1 MKNLKEIKMA
11 AMAIGMDYDTENSIV
26 ITDRIRKS
34 TFYVGWDNGYSDSKK
49 KVLELCKKWKIR
61 HITVLKPY
69 TLIGEYGTVLYNGFT
84 YSDNKT
90 FFEHNPK
97 KVLKVLREL
106 YNIHQAESKFY
117 WAETSDGLWHLY
129 YMPQGYSIYHYGESD
144 DEELIIMSNGQVYDV
159 ANEHYFSIRD
169 SKKLLHEIKR
179 GYDYYF
185 PNCFYSRFKESA
197 DEEDYDDNYDDE
209 CYDEE

>member
-1 MKNLKEIKMA
+1 MKNLKEIKKA
-11 AMAIGMDYDTENSIV
+11 ALAIGMDYIEDLELV
-26 ITDRIRKS
+26 VTDRIRKR
-34 TFYVGWDNGYSDSKK
+34 TFYVAWDNGYSEVQK
-49 KVLELCKKWKIR
+49 KVLKLCKEWKIK
-61 HITVLKPY
+61 HITILKPY

-84 YSDNKT
+84 YNDSKV

-106 YNIHQAESKFY
+106 YNVHKVESKFY

-129 YMPQGYSIYHYGESD
+129 YIPDGYSTYHYGERD
-144 DEELIIMSNGQVYDV
+144 DEELVIMSNGQVYDIG
-159 ANEHYFSIRD
+159 NEHYFSIKD
-169 SKKLLHEIKR
+169 SRKLLHEIKK

-197 DEEDYDDNYDDE
+197 DEEDYDDDE
-209 CYDEE
+209 YADEE

>member
-1 MKNLKEIKMA
+1 MTNLRKA
-11 AMAIGMDYDTENSIV
+11 AILMGMDYDEYNNIV
-26 ITDRIRKS
+26 VTDKVGKH
-34 TFYVGWDNGYSDSKK
+34 TFYTGWDNGYDKAQK

-61 HITVLKPY
+61 HITILKPY

-84 YSDNKT
+84 YNGNKT

-106 YNIHQAESKFY
+106 YNIHKAENKFY

-129 YMPQGYSIYHYGESD
+129 YMPTGHSTYHYGEGDSD
-144 DEELIIMSNGQVYDV
+144 ELIIMSNGQVFDV
-159 ANEHYFSIRD
+159 GNEHYFSIKD
-169 SKKLLHEIKR
+169 SRKLLHEIKR

-197 DEEDYDDNYDDE
+197 DEEEEDYDDDE

>member
-1 MKNLKEIKMA
+1 MNLKELKKVA
-11 AMAIGMDYDTENSIV
+11 LAIGMDYCPELDLI
-26 ITDRIRKS
+26 ITDRVRKH
-34 TFYVGWDNGYSDSKK
+34 TLYLAWDNGYSEVQK
-49 KVLELCKKWKIR
+49 KVLKLCKEWKIK

-84 YSDNKT
+84 LDGSKV

-97 KVLKVLREL
+97 KVYKILREL
-106 YNIHQAESKFY
+106 YNIHQAENKFY

-129 YMPQGYSIYHYGESD
+129 YMPQGYSTYHYGEND
-144 DEELIIMSNGQVYDV
+144 TDELIIMSNGQVFDV
-159 ANEHYFSIRD
+159 GNEHYFSIKD
-169 SKKLLHEIKR
+169 SRKLLHEIKR

-185 PNCFYSRFKESA
+185 PNCFYSRFKPT
-197 DEEDYDDNYDDE
+197 EEDEDEDE

>member
-1 MKNLKEIKMA
+1 MRNLKEIKMA
-11 AMAIGMDYDTENSIV
+11 AMAIGMDYDIGSEFL
-26 ITDRIRKS
+26 ITDRIRNN
-34 TFYVGWDNGYSDSKK
+34 TYYVGWDNGYDKVQK
-49 KVLELCKKWKIR
+49 KVLELCKKWKIK

-84 YSDNKT
+84 LDGSKV

-97 KVLKVLREL
+97 KVYKILREL
-106 YNIHQAESKFY
+106 YNVHKAENKFY

-129 YMPQGYSIYHYGESD
+129 YMPTGHSTYHYGEGDSD
-144 DEELIIMSNGQVYDV
+144 ELIIMSNGQVFDV
-159 ANEHYFSIRD
+159 GNEHYFSIKD
-169 SKKLLHEIKR
+169 SRKLLHEIKR

-197 DEEDYDDNYDDE
+197 DEEDYD
-209 CYDEE
+209 EE